1 MEKPTGGVQSVERA
15 LSLLEHLAAQDDGL
29 RLSDLAHAAGL
40 TVSTTHRLLTTLE
53 QRGFAHADAG
63 SRRWHVGRSAFAV
76 GAAFIRQRNF
86 VAPALPYLRRLRDAT
101 RETANLGIIEDGE
114 VITLTQVE
122 SREITRAI
130 SPPGGRVPVLY
141 SGMGKAILATWDDS
155 AIEAFLGTHRF
166 QRKTPHSLTAPAA
179 ARREIALIRDRG
191 YAVDDEEFVLGL
203 RCVAAVVLGPQG
215 EVTCALSVS
224 GLAARMTPSRVAE
237 AGRAVLGLASEFSAW
252 LSGRP

>member
-1 MEKPTGGVQSVERA
+1 MEKRTVGVQSVERA
-15 LSLLEHLAAQDDGL
+15 LSLLEHLAAQNEGL
-29 RLSDLAHAAGL
+29 RLSDLAQAAGL

-53 QRGFAHADAG
+53 QRGFVHADAG

-86 VAPALPYLRRLRDAT
+86 VAPALPYLRRLRDVT
-101 RETANLGIIEDGE
+101 HETANLGIIEEGE

-141 SGMGKAILATWDDS
+141 SGMGKAILATWDNS

-166 QRKTPHSLTAPAA
+166 QRKTPHSVTDRTAVH
-179 ARREIALIRDRG
+179 REIALIRDRG
-191 YAVDDEEFVLGL
+191 YAIDDEEFVVGL
-203 RCVAAVVLGPQG
+203 RCVAAVVLSPQG
-215 EVTCALSVS
+215 EATCALSVS

-237 AGRAVLGLASEFSAW
+237 AGRAVTALAKEFSEW
-252 LSGRP
+252 LGGRP